1 MRDPL
6 REMFE
11 MRSVD
16 VDGGTLTVG
25 LSGPAPTSAR
35 ATVVAA
41 HGITASLMSW
51 NAVARALPDDIS
63 LVAVDLRGRGGSAA
77 LPPPFGMRAHC
88 ADLLKVIEALSLGG
102 VVAAGHSMGGYV
114 TSMFAA
120 LHPARVRSLVLID
133 GGFPLAAPVGLRP
146 DQIVEAVVGPAVSRL
161 SMIFA
166 SRDDYY
172 AFWRQ
177 HPALAH
183 GWNDDVVAYLDYDLG
198 ATDLGVTDLGATDLH
213 GAPPDLRSRVSAEA
227 VQADGL
233 ELIVERE
240 AGRAVERVRC
250 PIEIVRVERGLL
262 DEPSPL
268 VPLSIID
275 ELVHGPHT
283 VTTVPDLNHYTV
295 MFDPR
300 GAAAVAA
307 AIVRASSASRP

>member
-1 MRDPL
+1 MGDFFEL
-6 REMFE
+6 R
-11 MRSVD
+11 SID

-25 LSGPAPTSAR
+25 LSGPAPSRTR

-51 NAVARALPDDIS
+51 KAVARALPDDIS
-63 LVAVDLRGRGGSAA
+63 LVALDLRGRGASAS
-77 LPPPFGMRAHC
+77 LPAPFGMRAHS
-88 ADLLKVIEALSLGG
+88 ADLLKVIDDLSLDE

-133 GGFPLAAPVGLRP
+133 GGFPLTAPVGLRP
-146 DQIVEAVVGPAVSRL
+146 DQVVEAVVGPAVSRL
-161 SMIFA
+161 SMTFA

-177 HPALAH
+177 HPALAQ

-198 ATDLGVTDLGATDLH
+198 VTDLGVT
-213 GAPPDLRSRVSAEA
+213 APALRSRVSAEA

-233 ELIVERE
+233 ELIVDRE

-262 DEPSPL
+262 DEPSPV
-268 VPLSIID
+268 VPLAIID
-275 ELVHGPHT
+275 ELVRGPHT
-283 VTTVPDLNHYTV
+283 VTTVADLNHYTV
-295 MFDPR
+295 IFDPR
-300 GAAAVAA
+300 GAEAIAA
-307 AIVRASSASRP
+307 AIVRASSAGGS

>member
-11 MRSVD
+11 MRSVE

-51 NAVARALPDDIS
+51 TAVARALPDDIS

-88 ADLLKVIEALSLGG
+88 ADLLKVIEALSLGA

-161 SMIFA
+161 SMTFA

-183 GWNDDVVAYLDYDLG
+183 GWNDDVVAYLDYDI
-198 ATDLGVTDLGATDLH
+198 H
-213 GAPPDLRSRVSAEA
+213 GTPPDLRSRVSAEA

>member
-11 MRSVD
+11 MRSVE

-161 SMIFA
+161 SMTFA
-166 SRDDYY
+166 TRDDYH

-198 ATDLGVTDLGATDLH
+198 ATDLHGVS
-213 GAPPDLRSRVSAEA
+213 PDLRSRVSAEA

-300 GAAAVAA
+300 GAAAIAA